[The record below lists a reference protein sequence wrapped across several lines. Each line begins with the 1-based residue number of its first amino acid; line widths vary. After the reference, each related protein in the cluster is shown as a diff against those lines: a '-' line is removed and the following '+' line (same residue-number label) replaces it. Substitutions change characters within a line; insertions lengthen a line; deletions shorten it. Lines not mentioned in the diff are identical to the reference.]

1 MKRLCCK
8 YYSDD
13 TVTTSCSC
21 ISGNR
26 GQKNANKV
34 GDFIG
39 IRL

>member
-1 MKRLCCK
+1 MKRLYCK

-13 TVTTSCSC
+13 AATTSCSC
-21 ISGNR
+21 NSRNR